1 MPSSLHFSFFV
12 VFFSLVDS
20 SDQGGGKL
28 STIGVAAA
36 IAGPMCFICGLIML
50 FICWHQ
56 KRQLKQQEH
65 FNEAEA
71 ALKPLEVDEA
81 VIPSGQTLKEL
92 MDMSTGKSSQYK
104 TAGFESSKHTCYPG
118 TLLINYGSFIFTATF
133 CLDKWPFFVFLHRA
147 KNFRSSAQPRCV
159 LSYLG
164 RVDFQKHLSYGT
176 SRVC

>member
-1 MPSSLHFSFFV
+1 MSCDTLSLFFVLTLVHFSYSCHCIFFA
-12 VFFSLVDS
+12 LLDS
-20 SDQGGGKL
+20 NDQGGGEL

-56 KRQLKQQEH
+56 KRQLKKQEH

-92 MDMSTGKSSQYK
+92 MDMSTGKNGQ
-104 TAGFESSKHTCYPG
+104 CN
-118 TLLINYGSFIFTATF
+118 TLL
-133 CLDKWPFFVFLHRA
+133 LDLK
-147 KNFRSSAQPRCV
+147 V
-159 LSYLG
+159 LKIHVL
-164 RVDFQKHLSYGT
+164 LT
-176 SRVC
+176 P

>member
-1 MPSSLHFSFFV
+1 VVVAFSVLTLFLFVPASLHFHSFLLLLLCC
-12 VFFSLVDS
+12 VFLFFPLLDS
-20 SDQGGGKL
+20 NDQGGGEL

-56 KRQLKQQEH
+56 KRQLKKQEH

-92 MDMSTGKSSQYK
+92 MDMSTGKNSQCK
-104 TAGFESSKHTCYPG
+104 TAGFESSNIPVPLAPC
-118 TLLINYGSFIFTATF
+118 
-133 CLDKWPFFVFLHRA
+133 
-147 KNFRSSAQPRCV
+147 
-159 LSYLG
+159 
-164 RVDFQKHLSYGT
+164 
-176 SRVC
+176 

>member
-1 MPSSLHFSFFV
+1 MLFF
-12 VFFSLVDS
+12 FFPLLDS
-20 SDQGGGKL
+20 NDQGGGEL

-56 KRQLKQQEH
+56 KRQLKKQEH

-92 MDMSTGKSSQYK
+92 MDMSTGKNSQCNTQLWDLK
-104 TAGFESSKHTCYPG
+104 VLKIPV
-118 TLLINYGSFIFTATF
+118 LLT
-133 CLDKWPFFVFLHRA
+133 P
-147 KNFRSSAQPRCV
+147 
-159 LSYLG
+159 
-164 RVDFQKHLSYGT
+164 
-176 SRVC
+176 